1 MHGQLGWGE
10 FFHWKFSAL
19 LLTSIIDFEAIAL
32 VISIATYSIH
42 CKIDETCDVSH
53 KPVNVGIDFLKI
65 NVSMIMVIHKKK
77 LAHYSY
83 WVCNRIQFGIT
94 INQYARNH
102 HVCSRY
108 RMEGLR
114 ECYNIIII
122 LYMSYTV
129 TSPRGGAP
137 RASGC
142 IKPYSTNLPC
152 YVL

>member
-10 FFHWKFSAL
+10 FFQWKFSAL
-19 LLTSIIDFEAIAL
+19 PLTSIIDFEAIAL

-42 CKIDETCDVSH
+42 CKVDETCDISH

-65 NVSMIMVIHKKK
+65 NVSTIMVIHKKK

-83 WVCNRIQFGIT
+83 WVCNIIQFGTT

-102 HVCSRY
+102 HVCNRY
-108 RMEGLR
+108 SMEGSA
-114 ECYNIIII
+114 II

-152 YVL
+152 YML